1 MFIPKDNG
9 QKRSPGISTTVL
21 NEHYED
27 KFPDSSL
34 SSPGRVCHN
43 ATDRV
48 LEVAEEGYIYV
59 IDMEQGKFIA

>member
-1 MFIPKDNG
+1 MNIMKINS
-9 QKRSPGISTTVL
+9 QIVA
-21 NEHYED
+21 
-27 KFPDSSL
+27 L